1 MELMGKR
8 IPEHLSQN
16 GSIGGKWKSLLKD
29 AILNETRVV
38 LLLNRL
44 DRLLEQ
50 QKDAV
55 S

>member
-16 GSIGGKWKSLLKD
+16 RSIGGKWQSLLKD

-44 DRLLEQ
+44 DRLLDQ